1 MYIIPWKNHN
11 IKGESEILIQH
22 VGVKEAEE
30 DIDVDD
36 FIGGALRL
44 GGS

>member
-1 MYIIPWKNHN
+1 MARGGKTTFAWVLR
-11 IKGESEILIQH
+11 SEILIQH